1 MTDLHGRHAL
11 IVDDDPD
18 MRAALRVVL
27 EAAGCGVDEA
37 ATAAEGLEAAA
48 RTCPSLILADLMM
61 EEVNSG
67 VDMVRVL
74 RERGCVCPV
83 FLLSS
88 AADTVKHNIRP
99 GDYGLDGLL
108 QKPVAPETLLETVR
122 RAFGAAPA

>member
-1 MTDLHGRHAL
+1 
-11 IVDDDPD
+11 
-18 MRAALRVVL
+18 
-27 EAAGCGVDEA
+27 
-37 ATAAEGLEAAA
+37 
-48 RTCPSLILADLMM
+48 M

-108 QKPVAPETLLETVR
+108 QKPVAPDTLLETVR
-122 RAFGAAPA
+122 KALRIPPE